1 MARILIIDDERL
13 VCDLLKTALNHRGH
27 DVLTASSGQQGVTL
41 FQQRLPHFTLLDLRM
56 PGMNGIEVLKQIRQ
70 INPEAAVMVLTAWG
84 SDDFENQAR
93 TLGVTEFLNKGRLL
107 ENPASAMPH
116 AVESGR
122 HPFSG
127 GSAVPGAPAQAG
139 ASASQPAGGGAGPPG
154 REAARKSILVVD
166 DESLIRNLLEQFLSL
181 RDYRVRTASD
191 GAMAMEMVEQEPP
204 DFILLDMYMPR
215 MTGIEVL
222 RALRAKNYHGRVLVL
237 TASQDQTLLQEARS
251 LGSIDLLG
259 KPVDLERLAL
269 AIQVGGVL
277 HVPGTKESGKK

>member
-13 VCDLLKTALNHRGH
+13 VCDLLKAVLSHRGH
-27 DVLTASSGQQGVTL
+27 DVLIASSGQQGVTL

-70 INPEAAVMVLTAWG
+70 INPEAAVIVLTASG
-84 SDDFENQAR
+84 PDDFENQAR
-93 TLGVTEFLNKGRLL
+93 ALGVTEFLNKGRSL
-107 ENPASAMPH
+107 ETLASAMPH
-116 AVESGR
+116 ALESGR
-122 HPFSG
+122 HASSG
-127 GSAVPGAPAQAG
+127 GSAVSGAPAQAG
-139 ASASQPAGGGAGPPG
+139 ASASQPAGGRAGPVG

-191 GAMAMEMVEQEPP
+191 GAMAMDMVEQEPP

-222 RALRAKNYHGRVLVL
+222 HALRAKNYQGRVLVL
-237 TASQDQTLLQEARS
+237 TASQDQTLLQEIRG
-251 LGSIDLLG
+251 LGTIDLLG
-259 KPVDLERLAL
+259 KPLNLERLAL
-269 AIQVGGVL
+269 AIQVSGAL
-277 HVPGTKESGKK
+277 HVVDTKEPGKK